1 MRQHGTHVLED
12 LKPEILATQSDS
24 GRTVEVMAEED
35 SAGHYTAELTFP
47 TDGEW
52 EWILAAFGPQ
62 QPMPALTVLSADE
75 TCPDEDEDVVLTA
88 EELAEQGANLFA
100 AKGCVVCHQHD
111 RSIVDDYESI
121 NMGPELTT
129 YHGDT
134 DFLCRW
140 LDNPVALKADAYMP
154 DLELSGDEIEALI
167 AFLSADSDETLPA
180 ESGWCGDLL
189 ASAAAK

>member
-1 MRQHGTHVLED
+1 MLLLTLVGPAGAGGWSVATLDTLPNCVIAETPLTVGFVVRQHGTHILED

-121 NMGPELTT
+121 NMGPRTHHLSRR
-129 YHGDT
+129 YR
-134 DFLCRW
+134 F
-140 LDNPVALKADAYMP
+140 PVPMA
-154 DLELSGDEIEALI
+154 G
-167 AFLSADSDETLPA
+167 
-180 ESGWCGDLL
+180 
-189 ASAAAK
+189 